1 MLRFIA
7 SLRDNS
13 TVVSMNLREKIEE
26 LKNRDDEFG
35 KLQLDVIRVLTIFN
49 GILWKS
55 EIIPDIMKIHGHVMD
70 YLPTEKMLEK
80 VLEQLKADG
89 IIDVEVRERGMML
102 SRGVYKDKLIKLLNL
117 GEAKALLASDK
128 VYREYLGRKME
139 MLRQALQRYEK

>member
-55 EIIPDIMKIHGHVMD
+55 EIILDIMKIHGHVMD
-70 YLPTEKMLEK
+70 YLPTEKMLEE

-117 GEAKALLASDK
+117 RKVKTVLASDK

-139 MLRQALQRYEK
+139 MLRQALQRYEE

>member
-7 SLRDNS
+7 SLCDSS

-49 GILWKS
+49 GVLWKS

-89 IIDVEVRERGMML
+89 IIDVEIRERGMML

-117 GEAKALLASDK
+117 GEARAVLASDK
-128 VYREYLGRKME
+128 VYREYLSRKME
-139 MLRQALQRYEK
+139 MLRQALQRYEE